1 MLEVKDLD
9 IDISNKIIL
18 KNINFSVANSH
29 VLQIV
34 GKNGIGKTSFL
45 KSLVNLLNPV
55 SGAIF
60 WNNKNILTEKSD
72 YYSNICYLAHKNY
85 LNESLTVQE
94 NLEYFYKLF
103 NKDNINNKANFALLL
118 QEVLNKLEVFHKRNT
133 PAWKLSQGQMRK
145 VALARIFLSNKKIW
159 ILDEPFVSLDIKS
172 QEIIW
177 DMIKTHL
184 NKKGLIIFTSHQNN
198 YINNIKIN
206 KLNLDNF
213 TTV

>member
-1 MLEVKDLD
+1 
-9 IDISNKIIL
+9 
-18 KNINFSVANSH
+18 
-29 VLQIV
+29 
-34 GKNGIGKTSFL
+34 
-45 KSLVNLLNPV
+45 
-55 SGAIF
+55 
-60 WNNKNILTEKSD
+60 
-72 YYSNICYLAHKNY
+72 
-85 LNESLTVQE
+85 
-94 NLEYFYKLF
+94 
-103 NKDNINNKANFALLL
+103 
-118 QEVLNKLEVFHKRNT
+118 
-133 PAWKLSQGQMRK
+133 MRK

>member
-133 PAWKLSQGQMRK
+133 PGSYLK
-145 VALARIFLSNKKIW
+145 ARCEK
-159 ILDEPFVSLDIKS
+159 SLWLVFFYLIKRF
-172 QEIIW
+172 
-177 DMIKTHL
+177 
-184 NKKGLIIFTSHQNN
+184 GF
-198 YINNIKIN
+198 
-206 KLNLDNF
+206 
-213 TTV
+213 